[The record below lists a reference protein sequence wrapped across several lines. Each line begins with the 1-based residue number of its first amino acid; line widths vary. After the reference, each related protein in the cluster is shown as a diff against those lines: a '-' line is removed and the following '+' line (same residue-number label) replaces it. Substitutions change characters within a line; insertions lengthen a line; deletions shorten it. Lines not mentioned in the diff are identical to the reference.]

1 MNCTTSLSH
10 ITHAATNYSQIVR
23 YCVLDPI
30 HIHHKDGIMS
40 YPHRPYGYDP
50 AHCPVMGLV
59 PIRRSRQVMTTDCI
73 PDADGGNSEPNKDGA
88 NRNSP
93 AAAIGRIA
101 FPFGDI
107 GANKFGSADVE
118 NMIDYVVATR
128 QGWRASL
135 VMRSFLRWWRRDEGL
150 DDDAQM
156 RKTSDAIVML
166 LALNQGRDGFV
177 HGYLSDLS
185 GGRDHLDSTQRAFFR
200 SMRVAAIALALSP
213 ILLVVSVMLFL
224 QADQVVST
232 GNGKLFGFSYDLL
245 FFVGSFGA
253 IGALVSMMMRLGK
266 DVDWAEMEPASVF
279 FNFLFRPCLG
289 FCFALIVLLALRAGI
304 LPIPLDQLHN
314 ISDMDQIGTIPGA
327 GQQISIVLVLAFLS
341 GFSERLSSALVK
353 RVEDRVEAG

>member
-1 MNCTTSLSH
+1 
-10 ITHAATNYSQIVR
+10 
-23 YCVLDPI
+23 
-30 HIHHKDGIMS
+30 MS

-59 PIRRSRQVMTTDCI
+59 PIRRSRQSTTIDCL
-73 PDADGGNSEPNKDGA
+73 PDGNGGEGATDGDDNISARKT
-88 NRNSP
+88 
-93 AAAIGRIA
+93 AASTIGRIA

-107 GANKFGSADVE
+107 GANKFGSSDVE

-135 VMRSFLRWWRRDEGL
+135 VMRSFLRWWRKDEGL
-150 DDDAQM
+150 DADAQM

-177 HGYLSDLS
+177 HGYLSDLA
-185 GGRDHLDSTQRAFFR
+185 GGRDQLDNTQRAFFR
-200 SMRVAAIALALSP
+200 SLRVAAIALALSP
-213 ILLVVSVMLFL
+213 ILLVVSVILFL
-224 QADQVVST
+224 HVDQIVSA
-232 GNGKLFGFSYDLL
+232 GHGKLFGFSYDLL